1 MSFSYILN
9 ATNATLAAIA
19 RVRLEI
25 GDTTESAG
33 VLPDGSNFSDEEI
46 TVYLTTYASDVPQAV
61 NALAGVLARRWATVA
76 DVTVGPR
83 SESLSQ
89 VSKAWAAMADKL
101 GGSEAGSVFNM
112 APTRVDGYSEN
123 AAEDEYGA

>member
-1 MSFSYILN
+1 MSFSYILGSSD
-9 ATNATLAAIA
+9 ATTAAIA
-19 RVRLEI
+19 LVRLEI
-25 GDTTESAG
+25 GDVIESAG

-46 TVYLTTYASDVPQAV
+46 TVYLTAYSSDVPQTV

-89 VSKAWAAMADKL
+89 VSKAWAAIADKL
-101 GGSEAGSVFNM
+101 GGSEAGLVFSM
-112 APTRVDGYSEN
+112 APTRADGYSEN
-123 AAEDEYGA
+123 AAEAEYGA